1 MNNPGC
7 LLVLDRGFKM
17 SALEKARS
25 IPVVGDSTVLVG
37 PGLFSEIPKDIKN
50 KFPKTSKFVIVSDKT
65 VYGLYGDKLLEGCKA
80 QGLNTIAYQ
89 ITPGEK
95 SKCRKVKA
103 EVEDFMLENRCLRD
117 TLVIALG
124 GGVVGDLA
132 GFVAATYLRGVPV
145 VQIPTSV
152 MAMVDSSVGGKTAIN
167 VPAGKNL
174 IGAFH
179 QPRVVY
185 ADMLLLK
192 TLTEKQV
199 KEGLAEAVKMGC
211 IRNAGLFDYM
221 EKNAEKILKQDSE
234 ALAEVIYTA
243 IKGKADVVA
252 QDEKEKG
259 LRSTLNFGHT
269 IGHAVEALEKK
280 EVLYHGECV
289 AIGMVHEMAVL
300 ADMGHLDA
308 KHVDRITECL
318 KAYNL
323 PTDIP
328 EELKV
333 EDMMKKMK
341 IDKKNKNG
349 QIRITCVQGIG
360 KSLPDP
366 IPIDE
371 GAVSKYLKSLVK
383 GGS

>member
-1 MNNPGC
+1 
-7 LLVLDRGFKM
+7 M

-280 EVLYHGECV
+280 EVLYHGV
-289 AIGMVHEMAVL
+289 RKKAIG
-300 ADMGHLDA
+300 
-308 KHVDRITECL
+308 
-318 KAYNL
+318 
-323 PTDIP
+323 
-328 EELKV
+328 
-333 EDMMKKMK
+333 
-341 IDKKNKNG
+341 
-349 QIRITCVQGIG
+349 
-360 KSLPDP
+360 
-366 IPIDE
+366 
-371 GAVSKYLKSLVK
+371 
-383 GGS
+383 

>member
-1 MNNPGC
+1 MEKKSSV
-7 LLVLDRGFKM
+7 LV
-17 SALEKARS
+17 SARV
-25 IPVVGDSTVLVG
+25 IPVVGQSSVLVG
-37 PGLFSEIPKDIKN
+37 PGLFREIPQDLKKR
-50 KFPKTSKFVIVSDKT
+50 FPKVSTFAVVSDET
-65 VYGLYGDKLLEGCKA
+65 VFGLYGKIIMAGMAK
-80 QGLNTIAYQ
+80 QGLKAISYQ
-89 ITPGEK
+89 VKPGEK

-103 EVEDFMLENRCLRD
+103 EVEDFMLSNRCLRD
-117 TLVIALG
+117 TCVVALG

-167 VPAGKNL
+167 VPFGKNL

-192 TLTEKQV
+192 SLSPKQV
-199 KEGLAEAVKMGC
+199 REGLAEAIKMGC
-211 IRNAGLFDYM
+211 IRKKPLFEYM
-221 EKNAEKILKQDSE
+221 QKNVKKIMNQDPL
-234 ALAEVIYTA
+234 ALAEVIYSA

-252 QDEKEKG
+252 LDEKEKG
-259 LRSTLNFGHT
+259 VRSTLNMGHT

-289 AIGMVHEMAVL
+289 AIGMVHEMALL
-300 ADMGHLDA
+300 AKMGHLDNA
-308 KHVDRITECL
+308 DVEAITACL
-318 KAYNL
+318 KAYGL

-328 EELKV
+328 PELKV
-333 EDMMKKMK
+333 EDMMHKMR

-349 QIRITCVQGIG
+349 KIRMTCVKSIG
-360 KSLPDP
+360 SSLPDP
-366 IPIDE
+366 IVVEEKLVID
-371 GAVSKYLKSLVK
+371 YLTSVLKN
-383 GGS
+383 

>member
-1 MNNPGC
+1 M
-7 LLVLDRGFKM
+7 LD
-17 SALEKARS
+17 S
-25 IPVVGDSTVLVG
+25 
-37 PGLFSEIPKDIKN
+37 
-50 KFPKTSKFVIVSDKT
+50 
-65 VYGLYGDKLLEGCKA
+65 
-80 QGLNTIAYQ
+80 
-89 ITPGEK
+89 
-95 SKCRKVKA
+95 
-103 EVEDFMLENRCLRD
+103 RCLRD

-185 ADMLLLK
+185 ADMNLLK
-192 TLTEKQV
+192 SLSDKQV
-199 KEGLAEAVKMGC
+199 KEGLAEAIKMGC
-211 IRNAGLFDYM
+211 IRKPKLFDFM
-221 EKNAEKILKQDSE
+221 EANAEKILKQDPE
-234 ALAEVIYTA
+234 TMAEVIFSA
-243 IKGKADVVA
+243 VAGKAEVVA
-252 QDEKEKG
+252 LDEKEKG

-280 EVLYHGECV
+280 EILYHGECV

-300 ADMGHLDA
+300 ADMGHLDS
-308 KHVDRITECL
+308 KHVERITSCL
-318 KAYNL
+318 KVYGL

-328 EELKV
+328 EELEV
-333 EDMMKKMK
+333 EAMMQKMK
-341 IDKKNKNG
+341 IDKKNKQG
-349 QIRITCVQGIG
+349 KIRITCVQGIG

-371 GAVSKYLKSLVK
+371 DSVRKYLTALKK
-383 GGS
+383 A